1 MSNTP
6 FSTADPYARLAAL
19 PDLPPCPGAELSTE
33 ARRVLR
39 RLRAGAV
46 SLGDMIDRTTD
57 AGELRRWID
66 ELRGAGCQV
75 DEGEIGPAG
84 TATYTLRAAAAGL
97 WRQTT

>member
-6 FSTADPYARLAAL
+6 WTTDALARLAAL
-19 PDLPPCPGAELSTE
+19 PGLPPVPTAEVSLE
-33 ARRVLR
+33 AKRLLR
-39 RLRAGAV
+39 RLKAGPA

-84 TATYTLRAAAAGL
+84 TATYTLRAAGAGL